1 MSDLRYLREQ
11 AARCFRLARSINHAQ
26 VAADLEAMGRE
37 FLDAATAQTARRTV
51 TKPQNKS
58 P

>member
-26 VAADLEAMGRE
+26 VAADLDAMGRE
-37 FLDAATAQTARRTV
+37 FLDAAAAETARRAV
-51 TKPQNKS
+51 AQAAE
-58 P
+58 